1 MNVGNEYF
9 GSGLR
14 SLYRADSHFRIQGPD
29 VSDLRRIFAEDR
41 AFATDE
47 VFAHLWSPLL

>member
-9 GSGLR
+9 GLGRR
-14 SLYRADSHFRIQGPD
+14 SLCRADSHFRIRGPA
-29 VSDLRRIFAEDR
+29 VSDLRRI
-41 AFATDE
+41 FATDE